1 MTFPINM
8 GNIKKW
14 QPNHQPVICKSNS
27 KVILFFTAPRR
38 KNRWDILP
46 PDWDQRNSY
55 ELQPVVHIHNHI
67 NHLQKDWNNSGW
79 MMKNSKFEDELTG
92 IHFHGNVVGC
102 DPLSLSPQDDLPFYD
117 EDTATE
123 ILRYMMCGNTH
134 PRQLVSPMTCWSLY
148 LRNFLIRGL
157 SKNGPWNERMLIFGL
172 TIKIIKSV
180 FLPQHFQTSPY

>member
-92 IHFHGNVVGC
+92 SHFHGNVVGC
-102 DPLSLSPQDDLPFYD
+102 DPLSLSPRDDLCVIPTSKKSPEPTWMIYLSMMKTLVLRFYGTWCVAILTQD
-117 EDTATE
+117 SWFPQWLLDPYICE
-123 ILRYMMCGNTH
+123 I
-134 PRQLVSPMTCWSLY
+134 SW
-148 LRNFLIRGL
+148 
-157 SKNGPWNERMLIFGL
+157 
-172 TIKIIKSV
+172 
-180 FLPQHFQTSPY
+180 